1 MKDKIGVVGSINT
14 DLVVTTNTLPKIGET
29 ITGEEFKI
37 CFGGKGCNEAVASA
51 RLGAKVNLF
60 SAVGEDLFS
69 QNILTHLKEEK
80 ICTKGIKK
88 IKGMSGGIANITVS
102 NKNNQIIVI
111 PGANSLVDKNHIK
124 SQEKTLLECGIM
136 GAMFEVPIESIKEAN
151 RICKENDIKFVLNPS
166 PIKDYPYELFE
177 NSDFVIVN
185 EVEIEK
191 VCGYNAKRPMEIL
204 QRYPNKL
211 ILTKGADGCY
221 YSNGKEIIN
230 IPAIKVEVVDTTGAG
245 DTFLGSFMVAI
256 NKGLEIKQ
264 ALMFAN
270 ICAGLKTTV
279 LGAQTGMPKLKKVL
293 AYIKK
298 NKIKI
303 DIEKLKE

>member
-69 QNILTHLKEEK
+69 QNILSHLKEEK
-80 ICTKGIKK
+80 VCIKGIKK

-102 NKNNQIIVI
+102 NKNNQIIVV

-124 SQEKTLLECGIM
+124 SQEKAILECGIM
-136 GAMFEVPIESIKEAN
+136 GGMFEVQIESLIEAN
-151 RICKENDIKFVLNPS
+151 RICKANGIKFVLNPS
-166 PIKDYPYELFE
+166 PIKDYPFELFE

-191 VCGYNAKRPMEIL
+191 VRGYNAKKPMEVL
-204 QRYPNKL
+204 QKYPNKL
-211 ILTKGADGCY
+211 ILTKGGDGCY
-221 YSNGKEIIN
+221 YSNGKDVVN
-230 IPAIKVEVVDTTGAG
+230 IPAINVKVVDTTGAG

-256 NKGLEIKQ
+256 NKGLEIGQ
-264 ALMFAN
+264 ALTFAN
-270 ICAGLKTTV
+270 VCAGLKTTV
-279 LGAQTGMPKLKKVL
+279 LGAQTGMPKLENVL
-293 AYIKK
+293 AYIKTH
-298 NKIKI
+298 
-303 DIEKLKE
+303 KLKLDIDKLTK